1 MKSND
6 HTLSELLHILKRRAR
21 PAAIATFAVLLA
33 MTCFVFLL
41 PAVYES
47 KATLLIEHMDMP
59 VELAG
64 GAGSQE
70 YVEQRLQ
77 RTKQRVLTDESVK
90 TLIEKHKVYE
100 IGDDTD
106 LEYLL
111 EKFKENALVTPQV
124 TGVIDPRSMRSA
136 ELTYAFDVSFLD
148 SDPAVATA
156 VANDLADLFVSSSA
170 AQSREDALRAIEFAK
185 VESERLAGEL
195 REREAKLT
203 TFRQANPGGL
213 PEDRVRNQDRAAL
226 LEREIAAIDTDLRA
240 ARARREL
247 LDAQMRDTPRDN
259 PVITESG
266 QVVMGGADRLAAAQ
280 QELAAA
286 LAKYSENHPDV
297 RRLRRE
303 IATLSTDIKNG
314 ATSTP
319 SNPAYL
325 QMQSQVNSANIEVRE
340 LSARRYSVSSQLSQM
355 QGEITL
361 SPKLEEQYR
370 ELVRDYEVMK
380 AQYEQMRSQQ
390 ATAELQAKAAN
401 SSAAESYVLI
411 NPAREPEDPVEPDRV
426 ALMFLAF
433 VLAIAAGIGT
443 AFLLNVADTTIR
455 GSSDVIALAGVQP
468 FAQVPT
474 MRHPMELRRQRV
486 IDLAL
491 AAGIAAIAIIVLYI
505 VN

>member
-1 MKSND
+1 MKHEDQTFSD
-6 HTLSELLHILKRRAR
+6 LLHVLKKRAR
-21 PAAIATFAVLLA
+21 PAAIAAFAVLIA

-90 TLIEKHKVYE
+90 TLVQKRDVYDFNDE
-100 IGDDTD
+100 SD
-106 LEYLL
+106 LEYLI
-111 EKFKENALVTPQV
+111 EYFKENAFVTPQV

-136 ELTYAFDVSFLD
+136 ELTYAFDVGFWH
-148 SDPAVATA
+148 SDPEIATA
-156 VANDLADLFVSSSA
+156 VANDLADLFISSSA
-170 AQSREDALRAIEFAK
+170 AQAREDALRAIEFAK

-195 REREAKLT
+195 REREARLT
-203 TFRQANPGGL
+203 TFRQQNPGGL
-213 PEDRVRNQDRAAL
+213 PEDRVRNQDRAL
-226 LEREIAAIDTDLRA
+226 SLEREIAAIDADLRA
-240 ARARREL
+240 ARARRDL
-247 LDAQMRDTPRDN
+247 LEAQLRETPRDN

-280 QELAAA
+280 TELAAA
-286 LAKYSENHPDV
+286 LAKYSESHPDV

-303 IATLSTDIKNG
+303 IATLSTEIQGG

-319 SNPAYL
+319 TNPAYIQL
-325 QMQSQVNSANIEVRE
+325 QSQVNAAGIEARE
-340 LSARRYSVSSQLSQM
+340 LSARRSSVSSQLYQIT
-355 QGEITL
+355 GEITL

-380 AQYEQMRSQQ
+380 TQYEQMRSQQ
-390 ATAELQAKAAN
+390 ATAELKAKAADTT
-401 SSAAESYVLI
+401 AAESYVLI
-411 NPAREPEDPVEPDRV
+411 NPARLPEDPVEPDRV
-426 ALMFLAF
+426 ALMFLAV
-433 VLAIAAGIGT
+433 VLAIAAGVGT

-455 GSSDVIALAGVQP
+455 GSADVVAVSGSQP
-468 FAQVPT
+468 FAHVPT
-474 MRHPMELRRQRV
+474 LRSSIELRKRRV
-486 IDLAL
+486 TDLAL
-491 AAGIAAIAIIVLYI
+491 AGGITMVAIIVLYI